1 MLRIYNTQTHQKEI
15 FQPLEDGK
23 VRIYICGP
31 VIYKEIQL
39 EQVISALVFD
49 VIRRYLEYRGY
60 DVRYAMS
67 FTDLN
72 DKIISRSTLL
82 EKDPCNLTESYIQ
95 EFRHILLELGILPAT
110 VYPRASHTMP
120 QIQKLIKKLLKK
132 GYAYKTKRHIYFRV
146 KKVKSYGSFS
156 GQSPKNMI
164 KIGGNENSK
173 HKKDSLD
180 FSLWQASKPGEIAWD
195 SSWGKGRPSWHIAC
209 SAMSHYYLGGHAD
222 IHGGE
227 NNLIF
232 PHHENKICQSLALSG
247 KQPARYWMH
256 TGIVQ
261 FNNGEE
267 NSGATNGRNV
277 KDFLAEHRHDTLRMM
292 LLQKSYRSPL
302 RINDEVI
309 AQARQ
314 YVDSLIAALRPTSE
328 NVSGISQEKKDA
340 LDKQA
345 EKTEENFVDCM
356 DDDFNTPKALAGLYE
371 LAKRI
376 NHFANEG
383 GATSEQLFLAQN
395 TLRELTRVLGLELRE
410 KEGFGVT
417 DRFIN
422 LLLEVRSEARAG
434 NLWAMSDLIR
444 DKLAKLGVVVEDG
457 KDDSSW
463 RWE

>member
-1 MLRIYNTQTHQKEI
+1 MLRIYNTQTHQKEV
-15 FQPLEDGK
+15 FKPLEEAK

-39 EQVISALVFD
+39 EQVVSALVFD

-60 DVRYAMS
+60 DVRFAMS

-72 DKIISRSTLL
+72 DKIVSRSTLL

-132 GYAYKTKRHIYFRV
+132 GYAYKRKGHIYFRV

-156 GQSPKNMI
+156 GQTPKKMI
-164 KIGGNENSK
+164 KSGKNENSK
-173 HKKDSLD
+173 HKKSPLD
-180 FSLWQASKPGEIAWD
+180 FPLWQVSKKGEIAWD
-195 SSWGKGRPSWHIAC
+195 SAWGKGRPSWHIAC

-247 KQPARYWMH
+247 KSPARYWMH
-256 TGIVQ
+256 TGVVQ
-261 FNNGEE
+261 FESMGKDGEGNNK
-267 NSGATNGRNV
+267 RNI

-314 YVDSLIAALRPTSE
+314 YVDSLIAALRPTSQK
-328 NVSGISQEKKDA
+328 VAGLGREKKNA
-340 LDKQA
+340 LDEKV
-345 EKTEENFVDCM
+345 EKTKEVFLECM
-356 DDDFNTPKALAGLYE
+356 DDDFNTPKALASLYE
-371 LAKRI
+371 LAKKI
-376 NHFANEG
+376 NQLSYEA
-383 GATSEQLFLAQN
+383 GATDEDLFFAQN
-395 TLRELTRVLGLELRE
+395 TLRELTRVLGLELIE
-410 KEGFGVT
+410 KEGFGRT
-417 DRFIN
+417 NQFIN
-422 LLLEVRSEARAG
+422 LLLEVRSEARAQ
-434 NLWAMSDLIR
+434 NMWAMSDLIR
-444 DKLAKLGVVVEDG
+444 DKLEKLGVTVEDG

-463 RWE
+463 RWT